1 MNQHKTNIS
10 ALKRK
15 IKIQQNE
22 DSILVQSAISASTN
36 AVRISKAL
44 GLSIS
49 IIKNNQVIT
58 IKPDN
63 STEVIKIL
71 PKIEL
76 DTKRLK
82 KGMILNRK

>member
-1 MNQHKTNIS
+1 MNQHKTNKS

-49 IIKNNQVIT
+49 VIKNNQVIT

-63 STEVIKIL
+63 SIEVVKTL

-82 KGMILNRK
+82 KGMILTRK

>member
-1 MNQHKTNIS
+1 MNQHKTNKS

-63 STEVIKIL
+63 SIEVVKIL